1 MSGANICYRIWVIAH
16 KWRLNMNTPI
26 DTIINDVQSVK
37 EGGTEFVDVDKLLNY
52 LKDLKDNE
60 IQSHDENLERLK
72 ATNQLHIERL
82 KLVANNNLESFRSV
96 IATGANASKSCMLVN
111 GGAAVALLAFVGN
124 IWNKNSNAGTVA
136 ELAYGILFF
145 CSGVGLAALCTG
157 ITYIAQYCYSS
168 VDIDN
173 DSDSKCK
180 WEITGNIFNTLAVLA
195 GFSSLILFGY
205 GCYSAFEAITLQNI
219 IS

>member
-1 MSGANICYRIWVIAH
+1 
-16 KWRLNMNTPI
+16 MNNPI
-26 DTIINDVQSVK
+26 DTIIEDVQAVK
-37 EGGTEFVDVDKLLNY
+37 DGGTEFIDTEKLLGY

-60 IQSHDENLERLK
+60 TQSHEENLERLK
-72 ATNQLHIERL
+72 ATNQFHIERL
-82 KLVANNNLESFRSV
+82 KLIANANLESFRSV

-124 IWNKNSNAGTVA
+124 IWNKNPNAGAVA

-157 ITYIAQYCYSS
+157 ITYIAQYCYASADS
-168 VDIDN
+168 
-173 DSDSKCK
+173 DSDSK
-180 WEITGNIFNTLAVLA
+180 WDIAGNIFNILAVLA
-195 GFSSLILFGY
+195 GLASLILFGY

-219 IS
+219 NS